1 MRIAIIGAG
10 GVGGYFGG
18 KLAHGGLDVVFIVRG
33 ATLQALRTRGLRVDS
48 IKGDFVIERPNAT
61 DDPAAVGKVD
71 AVFVT
76 VKAWQIEEAAALI
89 KPMIK
94 PMIGDDTMVIPLE
107 NGIDAPDQLAAIL
120 GRQHVLGGL
129 CGIVSFIA
137 APGHIRH
144 VDADPFVMFGELDN
158 RRTARVEK
166 LRDECLRAGV
176 QADIPSDIHHAL
188 WSKFVFIAPMSGI
201 GAATRMPIGVWRS
214 MPETRDLAT
223 RAIREIIAVALAR
236 GVDLGGDAAVE
247 RTLARFDALNADATS
262 SLQRDIIEGK
272 PSELDAQLGAAV
284 RLGREA
290 GVPTPVC
297 EMLLA
302 LLLPQEQNARKH

>member
-18 KLAHGGLDVVFIVRG
+18 KLAHGGAEVVFIVRG
-33 ATLQALRTRGLRVDS
+33 ATLDAMRTSGLRVDS
-48 IKGDFVIERPNAT
+48 IKGDFVVERPNVT
-61 DDPAAVGKVD
+61 DDPATAGKVD

-76 VKAWQIEEAAALI
+76 VKTWQIAAAAES
-89 KPMIK
+89 IK
-94 PMIGDDTMVIPLE
+94 PMIGDDTMVVPLE

-120 GRQHVLGGL
+120 GRDHVLGGL

-144 VDADPFVMFGELDN
+144 IGAEPFMMFGELDN
-158 RRTARVEK
+158 RRTARVER
-166 LRDECLRAGV
+166 LRDACLSAGV

-201 GAATRMPIGVWRS
+201 GAATRVPIGVWRS
-214 MPETRDLAT
+214 MPEPRELAT
-223 RAIREIIAVALAR
+223 RAIREIVDLARAR
-236 GVDLGGDAAVE
+236 GVDLGTEAVE
-247 RTLARFDALNADATS
+247 RTLARFDALTPDATS
-262 SLQRDIIEGK
+262 SLQRDIIDGR
-272 PSELDAQLGAAV
+272 PSELDAQLGAVV
-284 RLGREA
+284 RLGRDA

-297 EMLLA
+297 ETLLA
-302 LLLPQEQNARKH
+302 LLLPQEQNARNH

>member
-18 KLAHGGLDVVFIVRG
+18 KLAHGGLDVVFIARG
-33 ATLQALRTRGLRVDS
+33 ATLEALRTEGLRVDS

-61 DDPAAVGKVD
+61 DDPATVGKVD

-76 VKAWQIEEAAALI
+76 VKAWQIEEAAAQ
-89 KPMIK
+89 IK

-120 GRQHVLGGL
+120 GREHVLGGL

-144 VDADPFVMFGELDN
+144 IGADPFVMFGELDN
-158 RRTARVEK
+158 RRTTRVEQ
-166 LRDECLRAGV
+166 LRDDCLRAGV
-176 QADIPSDIHHAL
+176 QADIPTDIHHAL

-214 MPETRDLAT
+214 MPATRDLAT
-223 RAIREIIAVALAR
+223 RAIREIIALALAR

-247 RTLARFDALNADATS
+247 RTLARFDGLNADATS
-262 SLQRDIIEGK
+262 SLQRNIIDGK

-290 GVPTPVC
+290 CVPVPVC
-297 EMLLA
+297 ETLLA

>member
-1 MRIAIIGAG
+1 MRIAVIGAG

-18 KLAHGGLDVVFIVRG
+18 KLANGGLDVVFIVRG
-33 ATLQALRTRGLRVDS
+33 ATLEALRSRGLRVDS
-48 IKGDFVIERPNAT
+48 IKGDFVIDRPNAT
-61 DDPAAVGKVD
+61 DDPATVGKVD

-76 VKAWQIEEAAALI
+76 VKAWQIEEAAAQI
-89 KPMIK
+89 KPL
-94 PMIGDDTMVIPLE
+94 IGDDTMVIPLE
-107 NGIDAPDQLAAIL
+107 NGIDAPDQLAAVL
-120 GRQHVLGGL
+120 GREHVLGGL

-144 VDADPFVMFGELDN
+144 TGADPFVMFGELDN
-158 RRTARVEK
+158 LRTPRVEQ

-201 GAATRMPIGVWRS
+201 GAATRMPIGVWRAI
-214 MPETRDLAT
+214 PETRDLAT
-223 RAIREIIAVALAR
+223 RAIREIIALAFAR

-247 RTLARFDALNADATS
+247 RTLARFDGLNADATS
-262 SLQRDIIEGK
+262 SLQRDIIDGK
-272 PSELDAQLGAAV
+272 PSELDAQLGAIV
-284 RLGREA
+284 RLSREA

-297 EMLLA
+297 EMLND
-302 LLLPQEQNARKH
+302 LLQPQERKARGELT

>member
-1 MRIAIIGAG
+1 
-10 GVGGYFGG
+10 
-18 KLAHGGLDVVFIVRG
+18 
-33 ATLQALRTRGLRVDS
+33 
-48 IKGDFVIERPNAT
+48 
-61 DDPAAVGKVD
+61 
-71 AVFVT
+71 
-76 VKAWQIEEAAALI
+76 
-89 KPMIK
+89 
-94 PMIGDDTMVIPLE
+94 MIGKDTMVIPLE
-107 NGIDAPDQLAAIL
+107 NGIDAPDQLAALL
-120 GRQHVLGGL
+120 GPEHVLGGL

-144 VDADPFVMFGELDN
+144 IGADPFVMFGELDN
-158 RRTARVEK
+158 RPTARVEQ

-176 QADIPSDIHHAL
+176 QADIPADIHHAL

-223 RAIREIIAVALAR
+223 RAIREIVALALAR

-262 SLQRDIIEGK
+262 SLQRDIIDGK
-272 PSELDAQLGAAV
+272 PSELDAQLGAVV
-284 RLGREA
+284 RLGRQA

-297 EMLLA
+297 EMILA
-302 LLLPQEQNARKH
+302 LLLPQEQNARNH